1 MKEVPWRRVRN
12 FVQFLHMSGFASQ
25 LWSVRHPDPIA
36 APFSPPLMEVESA
49 ASAGPVASR
58 QKGNVLY
65 NRDLCRIISTFIP
78 NTEHSFDDDDDDD
91 DDDDH
96 DDDVVVENAD
106 NDADDDGDDADDNDG
121 DVGGDDDDD
130 DDDDDT
136 DDDDEDIQW

>member
-36 APFSPPLMEVESA
+36 APFSPPLMKVESA

-91 DDDDH
+91 DH

-130 DDDDDT
+130 D
-136 DDDDEDIQW
+136 EDIQW

>member
-91 DDDDH
+91 DDDDYH

-130 DDDDDT
+130 DD
-136 DDDDEDIQW
+136 EDIQW